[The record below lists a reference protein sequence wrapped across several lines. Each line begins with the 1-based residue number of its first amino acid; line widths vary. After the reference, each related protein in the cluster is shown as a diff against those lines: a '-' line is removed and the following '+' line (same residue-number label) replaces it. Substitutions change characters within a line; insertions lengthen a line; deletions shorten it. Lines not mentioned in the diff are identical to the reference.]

1 MSAPIDR
8 VVVPPNAEGRPL
20 VVVQAPRRRFS
31 TWLLM
36 LILLMSVALNLI
48 LFSAWHSY
56 FGYAEGVVERFHS
69 GDAVTTDRIALI
81 TVEGTIMPPFTG
93 HVLKAIE
100 QASKDDNVKGVVLV
114 VDSPG
119 GLVADSN
126 EIYHALRKLE
136 TEKHKPINVSMKRL
150 AASGGYYVS
159 MGAGPEGV
167 LFAEPTCWTGS
178 IGVIL
183 PHYDV
188 SGLAEKLGVKEDSLK
203 TGPYKDTLTLFKPV
217 SEVDKKLWMEILDE
231 MLDRFLDVIAGS
243 RKGLDVKKIREM
255 ATGQVF
261 TAKQAK
267 ERKLVDQI
275 GFLDDAIKSLKER
288 LNLKTVRVVSYE
300 TPPNFFERLVSSSES
315 AAKPEMRWNAILESA
330 VPRAYYLFTSLPGI
344 APR

>member
-36 LILLMSVALNLI
+36 LVLLMSVAFNFI

-56 FGYAEGVVERFHS
+56 FGYADGVVERFHS
-69 GDAVTTDRIALI
+69 GDAVTADRIALI

-100 QASKDDNVKGVVLV
+100 QANKDDNVKGVVLV

-136 TEKHKPINVSMKRL
+136 TEKHKLINVSMRRL

-159 MGAGPEGV
+159 MGAGPEGAI
-167 LFAEPTCWTGS
+167 FAEPTCWTGS

-183 PHYDV
+183 PHYDI
-188 SGLAEKLGVKEDSLK
+188 SGLAEKVGVKEDSLK

-231 MLDRFLDVIAGS
+231 TLDRFLEVIAGS
-243 RKGLDVKKIREM
+243 RKGLDVKKIREV

-300 TPPNFFERLVSSSES
+300 TPPNFFERIVSSSES
-315 AAKPEMRWNAILESA
+315 AKLEDAAGTPYFSRRCPTLLPLD
-330 VPRAYYLFTSLPGI
+330 VSSPGI
-344 APR
+344 APH

>member
-1 MSAPIDR
+1 MTAPSDR
-8 VVVPPNAEGRPL
+8 SVVPVHEHRPL
-20 VVVQAPRRRFS
+20 IVVQQPRRRFG
-31 TWLLM
+31 TWLL
-36 LILLMSVALNLI
+36 LLVLVISIIFNVM
-48 LFSAWHSY
+48 LFSWYHTYFSY
-56 FGYAEGVVERFHS
+56 GDVTEKFHS
-69 GDAVTTDRIALI
+69 GDPLVADRIALI

-126 EIYHALRKLE
+126 EIYHALRKLD
-136 TEKHKPINVSMKRL
+136 TDKHKPVNVCMKRL

-159 MGAGPEGV
+159 MGAGPDGV
-167 LFAEPTCWTGS
+167 IFAEPTCWTGS

-183 PHYDV
+183 PHYDI
-188 SGLAEKLGVKEDSLK
+188 SKLAETVGVKEDSLK
-203 TGPYKDTLTLFKPV
+203 TGPYKDTLSFFRPV
-217 SEVDKKLWMEILDE
+217 SDTDKKLWMEVLDE
-231 MLDRFLDVIAGS
+231 TLDRFLEVIAGS
-243 RKGLDVKKIREM
+243 RKGLDQKKIREM

-267 ERKLVDQI
+267 DRKLIDQI

-288 LNLKTVRVVSYE
+288 LHLQNVRVVTYE
-300 TPPNFFERLVSSSES
+300 TSSTFLERLVTSSES
-315 AAKPEMRWNAILESA
+315 ARPEARWQALLETT
-330 VPRAYYLFTSLPGI
+330 VPRAYYLFTSLPGL

>member
-1 MSAPIDR
+1 MSSVSPRPATPY
-8 VVVPPNAEGRPL
+8 PAEGRPT
-20 VVVQAPRRRFS
+20 VVVQVPRRRLS

-36 LILLMSVALNLI
+36 LVLLISVAFNFMLWSAYHTY
-48 LFSAWHSY
+48 FSY
-56 FGYAEGVVERFHS
+56 GEGVVERFHS
-69 GDAVTTDRIALI
+69 GDPATTDRIALI
-81 TVEGTIMPPFTG
+81 SVEGTIMPPFTG

-126 EIYHALRKLE
+126 EIYHALRKLN
-136 TEKHKPINVSMKRL
+136 TDKHKPINVAMKRL
-150 AASGGYYVS
+150 AASGGYYVA
-159 MGAGPEGV
+159 MGAGPDGV
-167 LFAEPTCWTGS
+167 VFAEPTCWTGS

-188 SGLAEKLGVKEDSLK
+188 SGLAEKIGVKEDSLK

-217 SEVDKKLWMEILDE
+217 SETDKKLWMEILDE
-231 MLDRFLDVIAGS
+231 TLDRFLEVIAGS
-243 RKGLDVKKIREM
+243 RKGLDIKKIREM

-267 ERKLVDQI
+267 ERKLIDQI
-275 GFLDDAIKSLKER
+275 GFVDDAVQSLKER
-288 LNLKTVRVVSYE
+288 LQLTKVRVVSYE
-300 TPPNFFERLVSSSES
+300 SPPNFVERLISSSE
-315 AAKPEMRWNAILESA
+315 AAKPEAQWNAVLQSA

-344 APR
+344 APH

>member
-1 MSAPIDR
+1 MSAPSDR
-8 VVVPPNAEGRPL
+8 VVVPAQDGRPL
-20 VVVQAPRRRFS
+20 VVVQTPRRRFS
-31 TWLLM
+31 TALLM
-36 LILLMSVALNLI
+36 LVLLISVAFNFMLY
-48 LFSAWHSY
+48 SAYHSY
-56 FGYAEGVVERFHS
+56 FSLGEVSEKFHS
-69 GDAVTTDRIALI
+69 GDPLVTDRIALI

-93 HVLKAIE
+93 HVLKCIE
-100 QASKDDNVKGVVLV
+100 QASKDENVKGVVLV

-136 TEKHKPINVSMKRL
+136 TDKHKLINVSMKRL

-159 MGAGPEGV
+159 MGAGPDGV
-167 LFAEPTCWTGS
+167 IFAEPTCWTGS

-183 PHYDV
+183 PHYDM
-188 SGLAEKLGVKEDSLK
+188 SKLSDIVGIKDDSLK
-203 TGPYKDTLTLFKPV
+203 TGPYKDTLSLFRPV
-217 SEVDKKLWMEILDE
+217 SEADKKLWSEILDE
-231 MLDRFLDVIAGS
+231 TLDRFLEVIAGS

-275 GFLDDAIKSLKER
+275 GFLDDAVKSLKDR
-288 LNLKTVRVVSYE
+288 LNLGKVRVVSYE
-300 TPPNFFERLVSSSES
+300 MPPNFLERLISSSES
-315 AAKPEMRWNAILESA
+315 ARPEARWKAILETT

-344 APR
+344 GPR

>member
-1 MSAPIDR
+1 M
-8 VVVPPNAEGRPL
+8 L
-20 VVVQAPRRRFS
+20 VLV
-31 TWLLM
+31 
-36 LILLMSVALNLI
+36 ISVAFNLM
-48 LFSAWHSY
+48 LFSAYHTY
-56 FGYAEGVVERFHS
+56 FGYGEGVVERFYS
-69 GDAVTTDRIALI
+69 GDPETTDRIALI

-93 HVLKAIE
+93 HVLDAIK

-136 TEKHKPINVSMKRL
+136 TDKHKLINVSMKRL

-167 LFAEPTCWTGS
+167 IFAEPTCWTGS

-183 PHYDV
+183 PHYDI
-188 SGLAEKLGVKEDSLK
+188 SKLAETVGVKDDSLK
-203 TGPYKDTLTLFKPV
+203 TGPYKDTLSLFRPV
-217 SEVDKKLWMEILDE
+217 SDVDKKLWMDILDE
-231 MLDRFLDVIAGS
+231 TLDRFLEVIAGS

-275 GFLDDAIKSLKER
+275 GFTEDAVNSLKDR
-288 LNLKTVRVVSYE
+288 LKLSKVRVVAYE
-300 TPPNFFERLVSSSES
+300 SPPGFIERLVSSSES
-315 AAKPEMRWNAILESA
+315 AKTETRWNAIIEAS

-344 APR
+344 APH

>member
-1 MSAPIDR
+1 MSAPSNR
-8 VVVPPNAEGRPL
+8 PVVPSQLERPL
-20 VVVQAPRRRFS
+20 VVVQAPRRRVT

-36 LILLMSVALNLI
+36 LVLLISVAFNLM
-48 LFSAWHSY
+48 LYSAYHTYFSY
-56 FGYAEGVVERFHS
+56 GDVVEKFHS
-69 GDAVTTDRIALI
+69 GDPLITDKIALI

-93 HVLKAIE
+93 RVLKSIE

-126 EIYHALRKLE
+126 EIYHVLRQLE
-136 TEKHKPINVSMKRL
+136 TDKHKPINVSMKRL

-167 LFAEPTCWTGS
+167 IFAEPTCWTGS

-183 PHYDV
+183 PHYDI
-188 SGLAEKLGVKEDSLK
+188 SKLAETVGVKEDSLK
-203 TGPYKDTLTLFKPV
+203 TGPYKDTLSLFRPV
-217 SEVDKKLWMEILDE
+217 SDVDKKLWMEVLDE
-231 MLDRFLDVIAGS
+231 TLDRFLEVIAGS
-243 RKGLDVKKIREM
+243 RKGLDQKKIREM

-275 GFLDDAIKSLKER
+275 GFTEDAVKSLKER
-288 LNLKTVRVVSYE
+288 LKLSAARVVSYE
-300 TPPNFFERLVSSSES
+300 TPPNFLERLVSSSEAARPEARWS
-315 AAKPEMRWNAILESA
+315 AVLEAA

>member
-1 MSAPIDR
+1 M
-8 VVVPPNAEGRPL
+8 L
-20 VVVQAPRRRFS
+20 VLF
-31 TWLLM
+31 
-36 LILLMSVALNLI
+36 ISVAFNFMLYSEYHTY
-48 LFSAWHSY
+48 FSY
-56 FGYAEGVVERFHS
+56 GEVVEKFHS
-69 GDAVTTDRIALI
+69 GDPLITDKIALI
-81 TVEGTIMPPFTG
+81 KVEGTIMPPFTG

-136 TEKHKPINVSMKRL
+136 TDKHKPINVSMKRL

-159 MGAGPEGV
+159 MGAGPDGV
-167 LFAEPTCWTGS
+167 IYAEPTCWTGS

-188 SGLAEKLGVKEDSLK
+188 SKLADTVGIKEDSLK
-203 TGPYKDTLTLFKPV
+203 TGPYKDTLSLFRPV
-217 SEVDKKLWMEILDE
+217 SETDKKLWMEVLDE
-231 MLDRFLDVIAGS
+231 TLDRFLEVIAGS
-243 RKGLDVKKIREM
+243 RKSLDVKKIREL

-275 GFLDDAIKSLKER
+275 GFLDDAVKSLKDR
-288 LNLKTVRVVSYE
+288 CKLSAVRVVTYE
-300 TPPNFFERLVSSSES
+300 TPPNFLERLVSSSEQ
-315 AAKPEMRWNAILESA
+315 ARPEARWNALLESA
-330 VPRAYYLFTSLPGI
+330 VPRAYYLFTSLPGL

>member
-1 MSAPIDR
+1 MSAPSDR
-8 VVVPPNAEGRPL
+8 VVPPHSDGRPV
-20 VVVQAPRRRFS
+20 VVVQAPRRRLGTF
-31 TWLLM
+31 LLM
-36 LILLMSVALNLI
+36 LVLFISVAFNFMLYSEYHTY
-48 LFSAWHSY
+48 FSY
-56 FGYAEGVVERFHS
+56 GEVVEKFHS
-69 GDAVTTDRIALI
+69 GDPLITDKIALI
-81 TVEGTIMPPFTG
+81 KVEGTIMPPFTG

-159 MGAGPEGV
+159 MGAGPDGV
-167 LFAEPTCWTGS
+167 IYAEPTCWTGS

-188 SGLAEKLGVKEDSLK
+188 SKLADTVGIKEDSLK
-203 TGPYKDTLTLFKPV
+203 TGPYKDTLSLFRPV
-217 SEVDKKLWMEILDE
+217 SEVDKKLWMEVLDE
-231 MLDRFLDVIAGS
+231 TLDRFLEVIAGS

-275 GFLDDAIKSLKER
+275 GFLEDSIKSLKDR
-288 LNLKTVRVVSYE
+288 CKLGAVRVVTYE
-300 TPPNFFERLVSSSES
+300 TPPNFLERLVSSSEQ
-315 AAKPEMRWNAILESA
+315 ARPEARWNALLESA
-330 VPRAYYLFTSLPGI
+330 VPRAYYLFTSLPGL